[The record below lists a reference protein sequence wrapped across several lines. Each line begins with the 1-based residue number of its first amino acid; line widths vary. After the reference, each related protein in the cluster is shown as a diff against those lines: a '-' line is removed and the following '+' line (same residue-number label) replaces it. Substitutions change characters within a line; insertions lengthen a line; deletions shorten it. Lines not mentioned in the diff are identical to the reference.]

1 MKSDAFPFLDD
12 GSTRDILTHV
22 ARSRQQA
29 FRPHLPHVRFV
40 DILSRFQYNSGR
52 CPMTG
57 KKVLIVDYDQQSLE
71 AMVKLLKTQKVQII
85 KAADGQAAYDK
96 FKAEKPDLVILE
108 AILPKIHGFDLTKK
122 ISQESGGRV
131 PVIIV
136 TGLYRGPQYKH
147 EALSSF
153 GAADYFEKPV
163 DPEKFVGSVQQLL
176 HDEEDIEED
185 LPDPESVI
193 EHLSQK
199 VKAKPHKPKEKAAR
213 EKDAS
218 A

>member
-1 MKSDAFPFLDD
+1 
-12 GSTRDILTHV
+12 
-22 ARSRQQA
+22 
-29 FRPHLPHVRFV
+29 
-40 DILSRFQYNSGR
+40 
-52 CPMTG
+52 MTG
-57 KKVLIVDYDQQSLE
+57 KKILIVDYDSQSLE
-71 AMVKLLKTQKVQII
+71 AMVKMLKSQKVQLI

-96 FKAEKPDLVILE
+96 FKSEKPDLVILE

-163 DPEKFVGSVQQLL
+163 DPEKFVASVTQLL
-176 HDEEDIEED
+176 HDEEDIEEE
-185 LPDPESVI
+185 LPDSDAVI
-193 EHLSQK
+193 EVLSQK
-199 VKAKPHKPKEKAAR
+199 IKPKPPKAKDKTVR
-213 EKDAS
+213 EKDTPA
-218 A
+218 

>member
-1 MKSDAFPFLDD
+1 M
-12 GSTRDILTHV
+12 IE
-22 ARSRQQA
+22 
-29 FRPHLPHVRFV
+29 
-40 DILSRFQYNSGR
+40 
-52 CPMTG
+52 
-57 KKVLIVDYDQQSLE
+57 KKILIVDYDSQSLE
-71 AMVKLLKTQKVQII
+71 SMAKLLKSQKLHII

-96 FKAEKPDLVILE
+96 FKSEKPDLVILE

-163 DPEKFVGSVQQLL
+163 EPEKFISSVMQLL
-176 HDEEDIEED
+176 HDDEDIDEE
-185 LPDPESVI
+185 LPDSDSVI
-193 EHLSQK
+193 EGLSLK
-199 VKAKPHKPKEKAAR
+199 IKPKPQRPKEKPAKEAR
-213 EKDAS
+213 
-218 A
+218 

>member
-1 MKSDAFPFLDD
+1 
-12 GSTRDILTHV
+12 
-22 ARSRQQA
+22 
-29 FRPHLPHVRFV
+29 
-40 DILSRFQYNSGR
+40 
-52 CPMTG
+52 MTG
-57 KKVLIVDYDQQSLE
+57 KKILIVDYDSQSLE
-71 AMVKLLKTQKVQII
+71 AMVKMLNSQKVQFI

-96 FKAEKPDLVILE
+96 FKSEKPDLVILE

-163 DPEKFVGSVQQLL
+163 DPEKFVASVTQLL
-176 HDEEDIEED
+176 HDDEDIEED
-185 LPDPESVI
+185 LPDSDAVI
-193 EHLSQK
+193 EGLSQK
-199 VKAKPHKPKEKAAR
+199 IKSKHPRTKDKTVR
-213 EKDAS
+213 EKDVS

>member
-1 MKSDAFPFLDD
+1 
-12 GSTRDILTHV
+12 
-22 ARSRQQA
+22 
-29 FRPHLPHVRFV
+29 
-40 DILSRFQYNSGR
+40 
-52 CPMTG
+52 MTG
-57 KKVLIVDYDQQSLE
+57 KKVLVVDYDQQSLE
-71 AMVKLLKTQKVQII
+71 TMVKLLKTQKVHVI
-85 KAADGQAAYDK
+85 KAADGQAGYDK
-96 FKAEKPDLVILE
+96 FKSEKPDLVILE

-122 ISQESGGRV
+122 ISQESGGRT

-163 DPEKFVGSVQQLL
+163 DPEKFVGAVQQLL
-176 HDEEDIEED
+176 HDEEDIDED
-185 LPDPESVI
+185 LPDPDSVI
-193 EHLSQK
+193 ESLSQK
-199 VKAKPHKPKEKAAR
+199 VKAKPHKPKEKSAR

>member
-1 MKSDAFPFLDD
+1 
-12 GSTRDILTHV
+12 
-22 ARSRQQA
+22 
-29 FRPHLPHVRFV
+29 
-40 DILSRFQYNSGR
+40 
-52 CPMTG
+52 MTG
-57 KKVLIVDYDQQSLE
+57 KKILIVDYDSASLE

-96 FKAEKPDLVILE
+96 FKSEKPDLVILE

-136 TGLYRGPQYKH
+136 TGLYRGPQYRH

-163 DPEKFVGSVQQLL
+163 DPEKFVASVVQLL
-176 HDEEDIEED
+176 HDEEDIEEE
-185 LPDPESVI
+185 LPDPDSVI
-193 EHLSQK
+193 EGLSQK
-199 VKAKPHKPKEKAAR
+199 IKAKPHRAREKAAR
-213 EKDAS
+213 EKDAP

>member
-1 MKSDAFPFLDD
+1 
-12 GSTRDILTHV
+12 
-22 ARSRQQA
+22 
-29 FRPHLPHVRFV
+29 
-40 DILSRFQYNSGR
+40 
-52 CPMTG
+52 MTG
-57 KKVLIVDYDQQSLE
+57 KKILIVDYDSQSLE

-96 FKAEKPDLVILE
+96 FKSEKPDLVILE

-136 TGLYRGPQYKH
+136 TGLYRGPQYRH

-163 DPEKFVGSVQQLL
+163 DPEKFVGSVLQLL
-176 HDEEDIEED
+176 HDEEDIEEE
-185 LPDPESVI
+185 LPDPDSVI
-193 EHLSQK
+193 EGLSQK
-199 VKAKPHKPKEKAAR
+199 VKAKPHRAKDKTAR

>member
-1 MKSDAFPFLDD
+1 
-12 GSTRDILTHV
+12 
-22 ARSRQQA
+22 
-29 FRPHLPHVRFV
+29 
-40 DILSRFQYNSGR
+40 
-52 CPMTG
+52 MTG
-57 KKVLIVDYDQQSLE
+57 KKILIVDYDSQSLE
-71 AMVKLLKTQKVQII
+71 AMVKMLQSQKVHFI

-96 FKAEKPDLVILE
+96 FKSEKPDLVILE

-163 DPEKFVGSVQQLL
+163 DADKFVASVTQLL
-176 HDEEDIEED
+176 HDDEDIEED
-185 LPDPESVI
+185 LPDSDTVI
-193 EHLSQK
+193 EGLSRK
-199 VKAKPHKPKEKAAR
+199 IKPKPSRTKDKAAR